1 MLLTKHFFGEVKNN
15 WIITMT
21 TELESLLN
29 EAKQLESQ
37 GKYDE
42 SLQIYDKLCDLTQD
56 TNGYHDRCVDYDRCI
71 VLLYRQLIGNLFDKL
86 SVAKKENENA
96 ISIRD
101 ELIRRTKTLAGILH
115 GQCRYNEAL
124 KLYDD
129 LIILHNEMGVHKDNS
144 AIAHIIQLTGNI
156 LYDQEI
162 YKKALELY
170 NVALKM
176 FLQEHNQHHIL
187 VKNLRIDQEK
197 CRSAY
202 KRVCMIDK
210 YSQYVQHLS
219 QLDKLNELLVFSKEV
234 FNGQQHY
241 LAQRIQELLDLCAE
255 DEEVVASASSLKSM
269 LLFLLKLNKFNV
281 PSIAI
286 SEDGLFCLN
295 WKKGDFHIITLQ
307 FRSDYIDYVVFLP
320 SQESNRPIVL
330 NGKIGILD
338 FHQLFVEQIS
348 AIRNLI
354 VVN

>member
-86 SVAKKENENA
+86 SVAKKENENEKVIA
-96 ISIRD
+96 IRA
-101 ELIRRTKTLAGILH
+101 ELISRTKTLAGILH
-115 GQCRYNEAL
+115 GQLRYNEAL

-144 AIAHIIQLTGNI
+144 AIAHIIQLTGDI
-156 LYDQEI
+156 LYDQEL

-202 KRVCMIDK
+202 KR
-210 YSQYVQHLS
+210 
-219 QLDKLNELLVFSKEV
+219 EV
-234 FNGQQHY
+234 MTQ
-241 LAQRIQELLDLCAE
+241 
-255 DEEVVASASSLKSM
+255 
-269 LLFLLKLNKFNV
+269 
-281 PSIAI
+281 
-286 SEDGLFCLN
+286 
-295 WKKGDFHIITLQ
+295 KGF
-307 FRSDYIDYVVFLP
+307 
-320 SQESNRPIVL
+320 
-330 NGKIGILD
+330 
-338 FHQLFVEQIS
+338 
-348 AIRNLI
+348 A
-354 VVN
+354 